1 MSQKETEKK
10 LNVKQ
15 ELFCQ
20 TYTSDYEIYGNATQ
34 SYISAYDVDK
44 TKPTWYKSACA
55 SAIKLLRQPH
65 IQKRINELL
74 QEGGLNDV
82 NVDKQL
88 AHVLNQHHDL
98 NAKLAAVRHY
108 DNRNARIEK
117 ARQKALDDK
126 EITTDVLTIKL
137 PE

>member
-1 MSQKETEKK
+1 MPQKKE
-10 LNVKQ
+10 VKPNPRQ
-15 ELFCQ
+15 ELFCKI
-20 TYTSDYEIYGNATQ
+20 YTSDYEIYGNATQ
-34 SYISAYDVDK
+34 SYIKAYDIDVTDK
-44 TKPTWYKSACA
+44 KAYNTACV
-55 SAIKLLRQPH
+55 SGLMLLKKPH

-74 QEGGLNDV
+74 QEGGLNDA

-98 NAKLAAVRHY
+98 NSKLAAIRHY